1 MVKKE
6 EYTGKSDPDY
16 YFKYAMRNGIQCVS
30 RIYSAWRR
38 LNDHGSGRFHRIE

>member
-30 RIYSAWRR
+30 RIYSACSYDSIACA
-38 LNDHGSGRFHRIE
+38 LQ